1 MLNCP
6 VFAMC
11 KTRGEHVTLLRAAQ
25 RSRPVAH
32 LLSLR
37 KRGTVTEVLLERRAN
52 DVSLM
57 AGMYELPPLP
67 LDVVEGREPML
78 RLRHS
83 ITNTNYYVQV
93 FAPRGR
99 NDRALRRAVPASRTD
114 LHWVRTGRL
123 LSLPLTGLARKILQR
138 LDVMEIHP
146 IRFPETDSAAT
157 GKKRNEAHP
166 AAKLKLSS
174 RSAGA
179 HT

>member
-1 MLNCP
+1 
-6 VFAMC
+6 MC

-25 RSRPVAH
+25 RSRPIAH

-37 KRGTVTEVLLERRAN
+37 KRGTVTQVLLERRPD

-93 FAPRGR
+93 FAPGGPG
-99 NDRALRRAVPASRTD
+99 DRVLRRSVPAARTD
-114 LHWVRTGRL
+114 LQWVRTSRL
-123 LSLPLTGLARKILQR
+123 HSLPLTGLSRKILQR
-138 LDVMEIHP
+138 LDVMEIRP
-146 IRFPETDSAAT
+146 VQLPDLDEESTPVPEE
-157 GKKRNEAHP
+157 RP
-166 AAKLKLSS
+166 AKPTLVRSKLRSS
-174 RSAGA
+174 PRSAGA
-179 HT
+179 RK